1 MTISSRISGID
12 SPPLGQVLRTE
23 LINGQDRALG
33 VVSAFVSVGGL
44 RDLLAITK
52 KRTALEC
59 RLLAGIS
66 NAITH
71 PQALTEALDA
81 GWKVRLGTAFGAR
94 VFHPKM
100 ILSGRAFLRDGRVK
114 EPSFTYVGSSNLT
127 KGGLYKNIECGIITH
142 ADFAPPSISLCFARL
157 WREGRTATH
166 GSIQS
171 YAKEFARRNR
181 KRSLDDLVELGVVDS
196 TEDERP
202 TYKNLAL
209 QRDKP
214 RQKTISEGV
223 AGAAWAGLESFTGDY
238 QFQVEFPQAAGIVLN
253 RIIGSSSSSKV
264 RILCTSDNT
273 VREMTYRYYTDNG
286 MFRLNIPNDTLGV
299 QRARESHEGIA
310 LIEVSERS
318 DVIAQLTIVPP
329 GKTLEQIVRRSSLLG
344 TWGSTST
351 RNYGWY

>member
-23 LINGQDRALG
+23 LNNGEDLALG

-44 RDLLAITK
+44 RDILAITK
-52 KRTALEC
+52 KHTALEC

-81 GWKVRLGTAFGAR
+81 GWKVRLGTAFGTR
-94 VFHPKM
+94 IFHPKM
-100 ILSGRAFLRDGRVK
+100 ILSGRSFLRDGRVK
-114 EPSFTYVGSSNLT
+114 EPSFAYVGSSNLT
-127 KGGLYKNIECGIITH
+127 KGGLYKNIECGIIAH
-142 ADFAPPSISLCFARL
+142 ADFAPPSISICFARL
-157 WREGRTATH
+157 WNEGKAATH
-166 GSIQS
+166 ERIES
-171 YAKEFARRNR
+171 YAEEFARRNR
-181 KRSLDDLVELGVVDS
+181 KRSLEDLVELGVADS
-196 TEDERP
+196 TEEERP
-202 TYKNLAL
+202 IYKNLAL

-214 RQKTISEGV
+214 RQGAISEGV

-238 QFQVEFPQAAGIVLN
+238 QFQVEFPHAAGIVLN
-253 RIIGSSSSSKV
+253 RIIGSTSASRV
-264 RILCTSDNT
+264 RILCTADNT

-286 MFRLNIPNDTLGV
+286 MFRLNIPNETPGV
-299 QRARESHEGIA
+299 QRARKTHKGIA
-310 LIEVSERS
+310 LIEISERS

-329 GKTLEQIVRRSSLLG
+329 GKTLEQIVGRSTLLG